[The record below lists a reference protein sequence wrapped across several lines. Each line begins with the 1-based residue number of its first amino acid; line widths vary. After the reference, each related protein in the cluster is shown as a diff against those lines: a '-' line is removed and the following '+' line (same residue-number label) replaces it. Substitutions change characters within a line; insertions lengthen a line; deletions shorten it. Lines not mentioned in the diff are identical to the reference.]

1 MVGTRP
7 PSMVYR
13 EVIFE
18 MKVTLEHLA
27 EKIDSLEAKVESL
40 QEDVNKGKGAVTF
53 LMWLGGVAAIV
64 IGYFWGDK

>member
-1 MVGTRP
+1 
-7 PSMVYR
+7 
-13 EVIFE
+13 

>member
-7 PSMVYR
+7 TSMVYR